1 MCRIDIN
8 MHFAGLKQPMPEL
21 IVHVDSLDIFPVSWC
36 ETNGY
41 PLIYPIK
48 PSGTQPKW
56 FQSKRTLKARRASDD
71 VTDTHASLSFS

>member
-1 MCRIDIN
+1 
-8 MHFAGLKQPMPEL
+8 MPEL

-48 PSGTQPKW
+48 PSGTQTKW
-56 FQSKRTLKARRASDD
+56 SKKWNLMILAPLALDD
-71 VTDTHASLSFS
+71 GY

>member
-1 MCRIDIN
+1 MCRIDAK

-21 IVHVDSLDIFPVSWC
+21 IVHMDSLDIFPVSWC

-48 PSGTQPKW
+48 PSGTQPTVVPVKADP
-56 FQSKRTLKARRASDD
+56 QSTAGFR
-71 VTDTHASLSFS
+71 

>member
-1 MCRIDIN
+1 
-8 MHFAGLKQPMPEL
+8 MPEL

-56 FQSKRTLKARRASDD
+56 SKKWTVMILAPLALDD
-71 VTDTHASLSFS
+71 GY